1 MAVLFEIIFMNNNKY
16 NYPIL
21 ERVDTEIGRHYL
33 DSNNKAVPSVTT
45 ILSGTSQSKA
55 GIDQWRQRVGDKEA
69 DRVIKQSTDIGT
81 AVHEAIEKYLNQDE
95 WDDFTDHGDQLMAKR
110 MTGKFITD
118 GLNGITE
125 VWGLEVGLIL
135 DDLYAGTADCVGT
148 YNGVP
153 SLIDFKT
160 AKKIKRRDWIEDY
173 FLQGSAYA
181 NAHNVMFGTDIQQ
194 IVILMVDRDLIF
206 QEFLVK
212 PAEFNVLTGKWKR
225 RLIDFDKKYN
235 KN

>member
-1 MAVLFEIIFMNNNKY
+1 MITNKY
-16 NYPIL
+16 NYPEL
-21 ERVDTEIGRHYL
+21 ERVDTEVGRHYL

-45 ILSGTSQSKA
+45 VLSGTSQSKA
-55 GIDQWRQRVGDKEA
+55 GINQWRQRVGDEEA

-81 AVHEAIEKYLNQDE
+81 AVHEAIEKYLNSETWDE
-95 WDDFTDHGDQLMAKR
+95 FSDHGDQLMAKR

-212 PAEFNVLTGKWKR
+212 PAEFNVLTGNGKEGLST
-225 RLIDFDKKYN
+225 LIRSIIRIN
-235 KN
+235 KTKVLR

>member
-1 MAVLFEIIFMNNNKY
+1 MINKF
-16 NYPIL
+16 NYPKL
-21 ERVDTEIGRHYL
+21 ERVDTEVGRHYL

-45 ILSGTSQSKA
+45 VLSGTSQSKA
-55 GIDQWRQRVGDKEA
+55 GIDQWRQRVGDEEA

-81 AVHEAIEKYLNQDE
+81 AVHEAIEKYLNNETWDE
-95 WDDFTDHGDQLMAKR
+95 FSDHGDQLIAKR

-135 DDLYAGTADCVGT
+135 DNLYAGTADCVGT

-212 PAEFNVLTGKWKR
+212 PTEFKVLSGKWKR

-235 KN
+235 KT